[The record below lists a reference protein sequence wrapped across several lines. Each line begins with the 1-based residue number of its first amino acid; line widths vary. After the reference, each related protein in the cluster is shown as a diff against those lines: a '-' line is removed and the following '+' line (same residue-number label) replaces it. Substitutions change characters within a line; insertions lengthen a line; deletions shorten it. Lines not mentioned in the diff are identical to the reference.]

1 MAERKVFVHLKQ
13 AGESG
18 VNRIEVAAHPWTVR
32 SEPGDTITWV
42 KMNAQIVDIGPR
54 RHRKRVKWPFAKRR
68 VVAGIRNGVVS
79 LRRLA
84 VKRRKELQYTLDIT
98 FRDHAGRLRLA
109 SIDPD
114 MVIET

>member
-18 VNRIEVAAHPWTVR
+18 VNRIDVAVHPWTVH
-32 SEPGDTITWV
+32 SDPGDTVTWV
-42 KMNAQIVDIGPR
+42 KKGAQIVDIVPR

-68 VVAGIRNGVVS
+68 VVAGIRNAIFS
-79 LRRLA
+79 LRRLP

>member
-1 MAERKVFVHLKQ
+1 MAQRKVFVYLKQ
-13 AGESG
+13 AGETG
-18 VNRIEVAAHPWTVR
+18 VNRIDVAVHPWTVH
-32 SEPGDTITWV
+32 SELGDTVTWV
-42 KMNAQIVDIGPR
+42 KQSAQIVDIVPR

-68 VVAGIRNGVVS
+68 VVAGIRNAIFS
-79 LRRLA
+79 LRRLP

>member
-18 VNRIEVAAHPWTVR
+18 VNRIEVSVHPWTVR
-32 SEPGDTITWV
+32 SKRGDTVTWV
-42 KMNAQIVDIGPR
+42 KMNAQIVDIVSRP
-54 RHRKRVKWPFAKRR
+54 HRKRVKWPFAKRR
-68 VVAGIRNGVVS
+68 VVAGIRNAVFS
-79 LRRLA
+79 LHRRP